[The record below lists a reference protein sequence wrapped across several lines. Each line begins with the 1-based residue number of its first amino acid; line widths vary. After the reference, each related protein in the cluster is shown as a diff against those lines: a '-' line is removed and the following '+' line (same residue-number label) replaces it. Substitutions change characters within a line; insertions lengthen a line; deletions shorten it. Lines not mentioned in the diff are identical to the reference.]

1 MTIKITDSTCM
12 ADKNKFYRIS
22 TSCIIS
28 RSTITNSSSINGL
41 VTPRVNNNNNNSIPT
56 RQPMPTT
63 EEEDKPTAVAGEGQ
77 EAALPTTPTSILVP
91 MPGVLMGV
99 PMEMAKTT

>member
-1 MTIKITDSTCM
+1 
-12 ADKNKFYRIS
+12 
-22 TSCIIS
+22 
-28 RSTITNSSSINGL
+28 
-41 VTPRVNNNNNNSIPT
+41 
-56 RQPMPTT
+56 MPTT
-63 EEEDKPTAVAGEGQ
+63 EEEEDKPTAVAGEGQ